1 MYNSLTVK
9 NIKTFKEKQ
18 TLRIAPLTLL
28 YGENS
33 SGKTTLLKTFDIIH
47 NIFEGGKIRGGKL
60 ITNKKSAGMFRG
72 NSSIQNIS
80 ANKVHFFSSGINK
93 RPIEIEID
101 LNIPF
106 ADKPLELLK
115 YYKTPYKA
123 LLSGNLVGNSYLAP
137 VKLTLE
143 LKYFP
148 KNKITRVNSISIKRN
163 DGLLLMK
170 FLRINKNYE
179 NLNKDDIGYQ
189 SPDSIKWLSGKEAR
203 RGIFFQKRS
212 EDYFLSDKFYADYKF
227 KVYNEKVIWE
237 NQYNLFIK
245 NFSEDK
251 KIFKRL
257 KLSRFIIDYLFYLKW
272 TVKLNKKD
280 YAAVAYSSIKK
291 MMNVVQQKGL
301 SHLSKKDYEISKVK
315 ILKTILS
322 KRELYKDLKRLQQFY
337 SKNQKLKKFEKEFC
351 QKFLFI
357 DNIVNSDHTN
367 LILLKSMINIKD
379 PKKDFPFSKFCKFAK
394 EDQEKF
400 YTFRFFTFASKKLV
414 GQQISGGN
422 ISYSTFDFLH
432 YFSKFISN
440 GLEGCFWDEKNFY
453 KSHIQRKNSLPRLN
467 RESLVSNLLPKCINQ
482 IGRTI
487 EQLIVCRPSDTDV
500 SYSVPN
506 ESDLPDDFY
515 GQKYNYAKTYKHR
528 YLGSDTLDKRL
539 QRAGAGVDLGSLY
552 GDLHALPPDPEVR
565 FRKFNDAHRISANG
579 FNFDRIIIDNNKL
592 RKDLN
597 KILKDL
603 LNLEVII
610 VTPKFLK
617 NIIKN
622 KDLYQKYKATRMLGM
637 GLRDKQKF
645 IMLRDLKF
653 KKTFPI
659 HGEEIGKGPSN
670 ILPFLAQMLSD
681 RPDVTYLV
689 QELENNWHPK
699 YQSKI
704 IKLIIE
710 NIKNSKENKTYIL
723 ETHSE
728 LFVLQVKKLVQQG
741 LISHK
746 DVSIN
751 FIKRLD
757 NGQSTI
763 INLPL
768 NDLGGFEKEWPG
780 GFFSER
786 MEILTS

>member
-47 NIFEGGKIRGGKL
+47 NIFRGGIRSGKL
-60 ITNKKSAGMFRG
+60 IAGKSPGRMFG
-72 NSSIQNIS
+72 NTSIQNIS
-80 ANKVHFFSSGINK
+80 ANKVHFFSSSINK
-93 RPIEIEID
+93 KPIEIELD
-101 LNIPF
+101 LDIPF
-106 ADKPLELLK
+106 AEKPLELLK
-115 YYKTPYKA
+115 YKKAPHTA
-123 LLSGNLVGNSYLAP
+123 LLSGKRVGYNYLAP

-170 FLRINKNYE
+170 FLRIHKNYE
-179 NLNKDDIGYQ
+179 NLKKDEVGYQ
-189 SPDSIKWLSGKEAR
+189 TPEDIKWLSGKTRLGSRFIGNQNRLNNGEN
-203 RGIFFQKRS
+203 
-212 EDYFLSDKFYADYKF
+212 YFLSNKFYADYKI
-227 KVYNEKVIWE
+227 KIYNEKVIWK

-245 NFSEDK
+245 SFSKDK
-251 KIFKRL
+251 KVSERL
-257 KLSRFIIDYLFYLKW
+257 KLSQFIIDHLFYLKY
-272 TVKLNKKD
+272 TVQLNRKN
-280 YAAVAYSSIKK
+280 YEALAYSSIKK
-291 MMNVVQQKGL
+291 MLSVVDQKGL
-301 SHLSKKDYEISKVK
+301 THLFKKDYEVPKLQIF
-315 ILKTILS
+315 
-322 KRELYKDLKRLQQFY
+322 KRIIDKSELLRDFTRCTKLYQKKH
-337 SKNQKLKKFEKEFC
+337 KLKKFEKEFC

-357 DNIVNSDHTN
+357 DNIINSFDINT
-367 LILLKSMINIKD
+367 ILVRSIINKKD
-379 PKKDFPFSKFCKFAK
+379 PKKDFSFSKFCKLAK
-394 EDQEKF
+394 EDQETSYTIRF
-400 YTFRFFTFASKKLV
+400 YKSISTIASR
-414 GQQISGGN
+414 QISGGEAT
-422 ISYSTFDFLH
+422 YSTYDFLS
-432 YFSKFISN
+432 YISKFISN
-440 GLEGCFWDEKNFY
+440 GLEGCFWDQKLT
-453 KSHIQRKNSLPRLN
+453 HSLPRLN
-467 RESLVSNLLPKCINQ
+467 RETFVLNVLQKCNQ
-482 IGRTI
+482 QIQRTI
-487 EQLIVCRPSDTDV
+487 ERLIVCRPNDTDV
-500 SYSVPN
+500 SYAVPS
-506 ESDLPDDFY
+506 ESDLPPGFY
-515 GQKYNYAKTYKHR
+515 EKKNNNKMLRSPVWGPGSRGNFTRVSNFKNLTGENR
-528 YLGSDTLDKRL
+528 RIYLQEDEDRH
-539 QRAGAGVDLGSLY
+539 Q
-552 GDLHALPPDPEVR
+552 
-565 FRKFNDAHRISANG
+565 KFNDAHTISANG
-579 FNFDRIIIDNNKL
+579 FNFDRIIIENNNL
-592 RKDLN
+592 RKNLN
-597 KILKDL
+597 KILKNL
-603 LNLEVII
+603 LNLEII
-610 VTPKFLK
+610 VVTPRFLK
-617 NIIKN
+617 NIIKDRVLF
-622 KDLYQKYKATRMLGM
+622 KKYRDTRPIGF
-637 GLRDKQKF
+637 GLRGKQKF

-699 YQSKI
+699 YQAKI

-710 NIKNSKENKTYIL
+710 NIKSSKEKKTYIL

-728 LFVLQVKKLVQQG
+728 LFVLHVKKLVQQG

-751 FIKRLD
+751 FIKRKD

-780 GFFSER
+780 GFFNER